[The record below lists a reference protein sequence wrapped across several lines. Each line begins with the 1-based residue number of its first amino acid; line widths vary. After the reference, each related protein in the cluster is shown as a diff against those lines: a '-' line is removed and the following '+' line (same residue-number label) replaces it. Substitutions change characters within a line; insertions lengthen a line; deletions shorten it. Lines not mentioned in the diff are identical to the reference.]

1 MPSSPSDSAHGPSPP
16 SRGQVQPTLDQHWKQ
31 ELRGVACD
39 YIARWWYDAD
49 IPFNATRSPYYEPI
63 FDAIYAAG
71 KGFKGPTMHELRGS
85 LLQKE
90 IMSIDDYLKE
100 FKNSWAHTGCTIMLD
115 GWTNQ
120 RNRTFLNFLVF
131 CQRGTMFLR

>member
-1 MPSSPSDSAHGPSPP
+1 MLQKSTH
-16 SRGQVQPTLDQHWKQ
+16 PTLDQHWKK
-31 ELRGVACD
+31 ELREIACD
-39 YIARWWYDAD
+39 YIATWWYDVD
-49 IPFNATRSPYYEPI
+49 IPFNATCSPYYEPI

-100 FKNSWAHTGCTIMLD
+100 FKNSWAHIGCTIMSD
-115 GWTNQ
+115 GWID
-120 RNRTFLNFLVF
+120 
-131 CQRGTMFLR
+131 